1 VITAVNGWLPG
12 PTIHVHEGDTVVVHV
27 INNSPY
33 NITIHWYVATCRK
46 PMITSSVLRYI

>member
-33 NITIHWYVATCRK
+33 NITK